1 MSYFT
6 FLGHPMNLRRCL
18 SFLVVCAI
26 SMFLAFVPSSF
37 YGINPDTGMPFLT
50 LTQQRVVAIFVFT
63 ALMWI
68 LEVIPTWTTSVIA
81 IVSILL
87 TTSNKGLGFL
97 ISSQADPMLENPDVL
112 NQLADKGIK
121 VADAVEKAPN
131 VLGLTNYKDIMASFA
146 DPVIMLFLGGFV
158 LAFAATKVGLD
169 VQLAKVMLKPF
180 GNKPKN
186 VLLGVLLVIGTF
198 SMFMSNTATAAMM
211 LTFLTPVL
219 MSLPADGG
227 GRISLALAIP
237 IAANIG
243 GMGTPIGTPPN
254 AIALGELSKN
264 GVDIT
269 FVDWMIRMVPLVIV
283 LLLIA
288 WFILLKKFPFKAK
301 TIELKIEAKPTKTT
315 PFQKYV
321 VWVTFALTIIL
332 WVGESIFKVNSNIVA
347 MIPFAVFSGTG
358 ILKSRDLEKIN
369 WSVLWM
375 VAGGFALGTAL
386 KQTGLADTLI
396 KAIPFESMDAFVV
409 MALGGLI
416 CYLLSNFISN
426 SAAANLVVPILAV
439 AATALLDSDNPE
451 IVSNFQSL
459 GGLPA
464 MLIGIAIAAS
474 VAMCLPVSTP
484 PNALAHSTGMITT
497 KQMASMG
504 IILGVIGLVLGYAM
518 LIFVGF

>member
-6 FLGHPMNLRRCL
+6 FLGHPMNLKRCL
-18 SFLVVCAI
+18 SFLVVCVI
-26 SMFLAFVPSSF
+26 SLFLAFVPTSF
-37 YGINPDTGMPFLT
+37 FGVNEQGELLFT
-50 LTQQRVVAIFVFT
+50 LTQQRVIAIFAFT

-68 LEVIPTWTTSVIA
+68 LEVIPTWTTSVVA

-97 ISSQADPMLENPDVL
+97 MDKENV
-112 NQLADKGIK
+112 GS
-121 VADAVEKAPN
+121 
-131 VLGLTNYKDIMASFA
+131 LTNYKDIMAAFA

-169 VQLAKVMLKPF
+169 VQLARVMLKPF
-180 GNKPKN
+180 GKNPKT

-219 MSLPADGG
+219 LTLPADGG

-254 AIALGELSKN
+254 AIALGALQEAGYN
-264 GVDIT
+264 IT
-269 FVDWMIRMVPLVIV
+269 FVGWMIRMVPFVIV
-283 LLLIA
+283 MLLLA
-288 WFILLKKFPFKAK
+288 WFILTKMFPFKAK
-301 TIELKIEAKPTKTT
+301 SIELNIEAKPTKTT

-332 WVGESIFKVNSNIVA
+332 WIGESLFKVNSNIVA
-347 MIPFAVFSGTG
+347 MIPFAVFSATG
-358 ILKSRDLEKIN
+358 ILKSRDLEHIN
-369 WSVLWM
+369 WAVLWM

-386 KQTGLADTLI
+386 NQTGLASTLI
-396 KAIPFESMDAFVV
+396 ANIPFSNWSALIV
-409 MALGGLI
+409 MIIGGLI
-416 CYLLSNFISN
+416 CYILSNFISN
-426 SAAANLVVPILAV
+426 SAAANLVVPILV
-439 AATALLDSDNPE
+439 VVGTAMKGNPSFE
-451 IVSNFQSL
+451 AL

-464 MLIGIAIAAS
+464 MIIGIAIAAS
-474 VAMCLPVSTP
+474 MAMCLPVSTP

-497 KQMASMG
+497 KQMATMG
-504 IILGVIGLVLGYAM
+504 IILGVLGLALGYAM